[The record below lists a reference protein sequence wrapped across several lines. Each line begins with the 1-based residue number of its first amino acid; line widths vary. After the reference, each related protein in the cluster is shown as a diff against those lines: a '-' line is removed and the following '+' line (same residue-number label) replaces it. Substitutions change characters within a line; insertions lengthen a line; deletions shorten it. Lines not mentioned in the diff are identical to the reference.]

1 LLDFQALISSTGN
14 LNPHLL
20 QRDFM
25 IDSSR
30 QPEVVVHLQACLN
43 QDLQVGPGAIANLI
57 SFRTGRS
64 RSAKNTSAAAAGR
77 LEFLFPLL

>member
-1 LLDFQALISSTGN
+1 MSNTGQ

-20 QRDFM
+20 QSDFI

-30 QPEVVVHLQACLN
+30 RPEVVVHLQACLN